1 MTLFALT
8 FYALTFHALTFHA
21 LTAMGST
28 AGVLGALLLCTWR
41 CWNVLQQGTHYVRQ
55 LHDIPCSQCAYFT
68 GDYRLKC
75 TVSPTAALTEAAIG
89 CPDYEPTFR
98 QPAATGCGGLA
109 RQASSC
115 PHVRELMKR

>member
-1 MTLFALT
+1 MTLL
-8 FYALTFHALTFHA
+8 ALTFHALTVHS
-21 LTAMGST
+21 LISMGST
-28 AGVLGALLLCTWR
+28 ADILGALLLCVW
-41 CWNVLQQGTHYVRQ
+41 CCLNVLQQGTRYVRQ

-89 CPDYEPTFR
+89 CPNYEPTLR
-98 QPAATGCGGLA
+98 QPTLTNCGRLA
-109 RQASSC
+109 QQASFC